1 MKRLFIFAIS
11 LSCCLIPMRGIC
23 ADSGTTALP
32 FLNSPVGARAMALSG
47 ATGALVDGVY
57 TIFGNPA
64 GLALLDKGYG
74 SFTHQAGIAEV
85 NAEVIGLAYPLP
97 KVMTLGL
104 GMIYRGQ
111 TDIDNN
117 VPGHDPLKVHDL
129 LVCLAVGKNYKKII
143 SFGGAL
149 KIINSTLGEFSANAL
164 AFDIGIQYHAPSMLN
179 IGLNLKNAGGGIK
192 YIEHTDALPSVL
204 SAAAGVE
211 AEIQTGHDLAGG
223 LDLNYGL
230 NDSVILTQ
238 IGAEYTYQKTAS
250 VRLGYSLGEESLSAI
265 TVGAGVALE
274 INGLNYRLD
283 YALAPKL
290 WDGLAQSDMEHTITL
305 GIAF

>member
-1 MKRLFIFAIS
+1 
-11 LSCCLIPMRGIC
+11 MRGLR

-47 ATGALVDGVY
+47 ATDALVDGAY
-57 TIFGNPA
+57 GIFGNPA

-85 NAEVIGLAYPLP
+85 SAEVIGLAYPLP
-97 KVMTLGL
+97 EVITLGL
-104 GMIYRGQ
+104 GVIYRGQ
-111 TDIDNN
+111 ADIDNN

-129 LVCLAVGKNYKKII
+129 MVCLAAGKNYQKII
-143 SFGGAL
+143 SFGGVL
-149 KIINSTLGEFSANAL
+149 KIINSTLGEYSANAL
-164 AFDIGIQYHAPSMLN
+164 AVDIGVQYHAHSMLD
-179 IGLNLKNAGGGIK
+179 IGLNLKNVGGGIK
-192 YIEHTDALPSVL
+192 YIEHTDALPTVL
-204 SAAAGVE
+204 SASAGVQT
-211 AEIQTGHDLAGG
+211 EIQTGHTLAGG

-230 NDSVILTQ
+230 NDSAFLTE

-250 VRLGYSLGEESLSAI
+250 LRLGYSLGEESLNAI
-265 TVGAGVALE
+265 TVGAGIGLE

-290 WDGLAQSDMEHTITL
+290 WDGLAQSEMEHTITL